1 LNKETVYIY
10 TDGSCKGNPGP
21 GGYGCILKYKDRIK
35 ELKGH
40 KKETTNNRMELM
52 AAIVALSSLKKP
64 SRVVLSTDSQY
75 LMNGITKWIDSWI
88 RKGWLT
94 AAKKPVK
101 NKDLW
106 EKLLRL
112 SEKHT
117 IVWKWVKGHDGHPE
131 NERCDKLANE
141 AIIY

>member
-1 LNKETVYIY
+1 MNKETVYIY

-21 GGYGCILKYKDRIK
+21 GGYGCILKYKDRTK

-40 KKETTNNRMELM
+40 EKETTNNKMELM
-52 AAIVALSSLKKP
+52 AAIVALSALKKP

-75 LMNGITKWIDSWI
+75 LMNGITKWVDSWI
-88 RKGWLT
+88 RRGWLT
-94 AAKKPVK
+94 TAKKQVK
-101 NKDLW
+101 NKDMW

-117 IVWKWVKGHDGHPE
+117 IDWKWVKGHDGHPE